1 MALTSALTMLYSSFK
16 TVCMRRGSKV
26 KHTVELYH
34 IHVLKQTPVTKS

>member
-26 KHTVELYH
+26 KNCTIYV
-34 IHVLKQTPVTKS
+34 HVLKQTPVMKS